1 MGLDEQMKAAGMR
14 TIDEMVASLTNNPL
28 LLTKEVT
35 DLESFEW
42 WLETCYREFIS
53 MQAER
58 DLKKQDGDDMYEW
71 ILAHASLFGSVLAH
85 YRQAT
90 QKQKEAS

>member
-1 MGLDEQMKAAGMR
+1 MNLDEQMKEAGMR
-14 TIDEMVASLTNNPL
+14 TIDEMVASLTDNTL

-42 WLETCYREFIS
+42 WLETSYREFLS

-58 DLKKQDGDDMYEW
+58 DIKKQDGDEMYEW
-71 ILAHASLFGSVLAH
+71 ILAHAALFGSVLAH
-85 YRQAT
+85 YRQAIAT
-90 QKQKEAS
+90 